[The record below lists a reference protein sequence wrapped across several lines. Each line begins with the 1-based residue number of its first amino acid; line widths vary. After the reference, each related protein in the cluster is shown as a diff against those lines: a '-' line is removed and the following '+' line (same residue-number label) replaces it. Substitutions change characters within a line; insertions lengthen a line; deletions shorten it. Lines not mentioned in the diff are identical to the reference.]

1 MTMNK
6 PLLISGSINA
16 VLTIALVI
24 AILLGVRSCHQG
36 CPPESVST
44 VISYRDSIIRITDT
58 VERGILSG
66 TPKLVKTTHPSIA
79 PAFTT
84 QPASQP
90 SYAAY
95 TCTDTNFYSQDTLVK
110 DSYKASASAIVSG
123 NQLLSWDIKY
133 LNLTPEKVRIE
144 TVTTTV
150 TQQPK
155 SAMFKVYAG
164 AFAPFKQNYWGLG
177 LKADLVIND
186 GYMVGYGFDFRN
198 YTHNVELLMKI
209 NFKK

>member
-1 MTMNK
+1 MNK
-6 PLLISGSINA
+6 PLLISGGINV
-16 VLTIALVI
+16 VLTLALVV
-24 AILLGVRSCHQG
+24 AILLGVKSCNKG

-66 TPKLVKTTHPSIA
+66 TPKLVKTTHAPIIDGSLGISRPSS
-79 PAFTT
+79 PV
-84 QPASQP
+84 PSSLAS
-90 SYAAY
+90 
-95 TCTDTNFYSQDTLVK
+95 CTDTNFYSQDTLVK

-150 TQQPK
+150 TEQPK

-164 AFAPFKQNYWGLG
+164 AFAPFKQGYWGLG

-186 GYMVGYGFDFRN
+186 GYMIGYGFDFKN